1 MTAIA
6 GHPYVNAGPDEEERM
21 EEGEVEEE
29 NGVQE
34 DEPDEEERMEEGEV
48 EEENRVQ
55 EDEIEE
61 DVIDERREEEEEGM
75 ILFTNAS
82 INIYLRFIYYT

>member
-1 MTAIA
+1 MTAIV

-29 NGVQE
+29 DGVQE

-48 EEENRVQ
+48 EENRVQ
-55 EDEIEE
+55 EDEIE
-61 DVIDERREEEEEGM
+61 ERREEEEEGM

-82 INIYLRFIYYT
+82 INVYLRFIYYT